1 MKESKKI
8 KGKRKK
14 VVCKQTLGTL
24 VLTFYFFLFTSPG
37 WAEMA
42 VQACFSPG
50 RSCSDRIIREIESA
64 QKEILVALYAFT
76 SDDLAWSLV
85 KASRRG
91 VEVRVI
97 LDQAFD
103 RKFENSKGSF
113 LEKQGLSV
121 RRISGSARGK
131 REGKSGLMH
140 QKFAVIDRR
149 VVLTGSYN
157 WTVSA
162 DVFNSENLLLFRDA
176 GPLAEEYRREFF
188 HLWERRR

>member
-1 MKESKKI
+1 MKESKKA

-24 VLTFYFFLFTSPG
+24 FVTCYFFLFTAPVL
-37 WAEMA
+37 AEMA

-50 RSCSDRIIREIESA
+50 RNCSSRIIREIGKA

-76 SDDLAWSLV
+76 SDDLVWSLV
-85 KASRRG
+85 KASQRG
-91 VEVRVI
+91 VKVRVV

-103 RKFENSKGSF
+103 REFENSKGSF
-113 LEKQGLSV
+113 LEKRGLAV
-121 RRISGSARGK
+121 RRVSGTTRETW
-131 REGKSGLMH
+131 EGKSGLMH
-140 QKFAVIDRR
+140 QKFAVIDRK

-162 DVFNSENLLLFRDA
+162 EDFNSENLLFFRDA
-176 GPLAEEYRREFF
+176 GPLAEEYRKEFF
-188 HLWERRR
+188 HLWERQR